1 MCSAVQI
8 TIPMRRKAKRGDFPF
23 LDPDLYSTPSS
34 TLRTKGV
41 EAGHVF
47 TTHYCNTVCMVKVRL
62 LLTGHNNV
70 NVATKLPD
78 WFDWHENRRKIF
90 NQVRASVSCCRATY
104 IGGPGIPPTPP
115 GTGDSDT
122 VIQRRKDF
130 NQVRTSVRCCKA
142 TYINSGGAFTSFPG
156 TQ

>member
-90 NQVRASVSCCRATY
+90 QSGQSLRELLQSDIHWRAWHPS
-104 IGGPGIPPTPP
+104 
-115 GTGDSDT
+115 DSSRNWRFRHCYSAEKGF
-122 VIQRRKDF
+122 Q
-130 NQVRTSVRCCKA
+130 
-142 TYINSGGAFTSFPG
+142 SG
-156 TQ
+156 QNLREML